1 MAIGPSPRE
10 RVAVVRDFF
19 NRRASTWDTTVSMK
33 DGRRLEQLVPR
44 FELAPGS
51 TVLDAGAGTGVIVPH
66 LRRTVGAG
74 GRVIALDAASEM
86 LVRARRKL
94 NEMAAGYLCADMTA
108 IPLDGG
114 AVDAVVCY
122 SSFPHFRDK
131 PQALGE
137 IFRVTGRGGRL
148 FIAHSSDRMGVNRRH
163 RHTAEVT
170 HDMLPNDDEM
180 LAMLTDAG
188 FIDVHIEDR
197 PDSYLARAQK
207 PGLENR

>member
-1 MAIGPSPRE
+1 MA
-10 RVAVVRDFF
+10 RDFF
-19 NRRASTWDTTVSMK
+19 NRRAGTWDATVSMK
-33 DGRRLEQLVPR
+33 DGRRLEQLVLR

-66 LRRTVGAG
+66 LRRMVGVG
-74 GRVIALDAASEM
+74 GRVISLDAAFEM

-114 AVDAVVCY
+114 TVDAVVCY
-122 SSFPHFRDK
+122 SSFRHFRDK

-137 IFRVTGRGGRL
+137 MFRVTGRGGQL
-148 FIAHSSDRMGVNRRH
+148 FIAHSSNRMGINRRH
-163 RHTAEVT
+163 RHTAEVR
-170 HDMLPNDDEM
+170 HDMIPDDDEM

-188 FIDVHIEDR
+188 FVDVFIEDR
-197 PDSYLARAQK
+197 ADSYLARAQK